1 MDLFSQTGT
10 ALQSAAALVK
20 KKQSA
25 SSALARALLAPQ
37 EMRLREQIEA
47 LNENLEARRSTLLA
61 GLPAIEDDLAA
72 LQAAQASFAYL
83 GKWQAQLREAL
94 LTLM

>member
-1 MDLFSQTGT
+1 MNFDP
-10 ALQSAAALVK
+10 AAAEPPAPE
-20 KKQSA
+20 SR
-25 SSALARALLAPQ
+25 RA
-37 EMRLREQIEA
+37 
-47 LNENLEARRSTLLA
+47 TLLA
-61 GLPAIEDDLAA
+61 TLPTIEDDLAA